1 MREIVG
7 GADLDVASDLAPED
21 EAKMLEEV
29 RDGAGRTQTQLLRQ
43 RREEVVRVQLGWAW
57 AAVAGRGQD
66 TCLQVRGK
74 CFLAVTG

>member
-7 GADLDVASDLAPED
+7 GADLDVASDLAPEE

-29 RDGAGRTQTQLLRQ
+29 RGGAGRTAEAAASPAG
-43 RREEVVRVQLGWAW
+43 EEVVRVRLGWAW

-66 TCLQVRGK
+66 THLQVRGS
-74 CFLAVTG
+74 ASASSR

>member
-7 GADLDVASDLAPED
+7 GADLDVASDLAPEE

-29 RDGAGRTQTQLLRQ
+29 RGRVGRRAEAAPSSAG
-43 RREEVVRVQLGWAW
+43 EEVVRVQLGSAW

-66 TCLQVRGK
+66 EHVQVRGG
-74 CFLAVTG
+74 AAASSR